1 MLPEAK
7 GPSFGKNKH
16 LKNPTAFFIL
26 YLQSNNIPTMRFC
39 DVCDNMLYHK
49 DGKVMVCRMC
59 GQEVDIQ
66 GKSCISRR
74 ELSGNA
80 SAKAHVRKQ
89 MVNPYTKHDP
99 TLPHIEM
106 PCKNSKSP
114 TAHCTNTDIIA
125 IRYDEDALKYMYLC
139 PACDVVWTTDL

>member
-1 MLPEAK
+1 
-7 GPSFGKNKH
+7 
-16 LKNPTAFFIL
+16 
-26 YLQSNNIPTMRFC
+26 MRFC

-59 GQEVDIQ
+59 GQEVAIE
-66 GKSCISRR
+66 GKSCLSRR

-99 TLPHIEM
+99 TLPHVQM
-106 PCKNSKSP
+106 PCKNATNAAEP
-114 TAHCTNTDIIA
+114 CTNTDIIA

-139 PACDVVWTTDL
+139 PTCDVVWTTEL